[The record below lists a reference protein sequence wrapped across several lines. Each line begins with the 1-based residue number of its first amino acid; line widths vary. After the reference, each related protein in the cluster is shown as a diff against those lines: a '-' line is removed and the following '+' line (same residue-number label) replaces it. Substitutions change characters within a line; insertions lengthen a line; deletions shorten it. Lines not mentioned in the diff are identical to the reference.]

1 MLAVHQLMLLCLTR
15 RRTTGSGDHVLRSE
29 VALLRTSPRPLY
41 WPQCIYSSDSILL
54 SRSVHEA
61 VASGWFCF
69 CHRRVFLFATD
80 AQWNCPPCCVVLA
93 LCRHAT
99 DKPWLSS
106 VGSHHAAT
114 CLPCQC
120 HRYAVSV
127 HTMLRRAYHQK

>member
-15 RRTTGSGDHVLRSE
+15 RRATSSSDHILRSE

-41 WPQCIYSSDSILL
+41 WPQCIYSRDSILL

-69 CHRRVFLFATD
+69 CHRRFFVRHRCAVELPTMLRRTGPLQTCHRSALVKQCRFT
-80 AQWNCPPCCVVLA
+80 PCCNVLA
-93 LCRHAT
+93 MTMPQIC
-99 DKPWLSS
+99 S

-114 CLPCQC
+114 CSPPE
-120 HRYAVSV
+120 
-127 HTMLRRAYHQK
+127 